1 MKFFLIC
8 LSIVLPL
15 AAQTAD
21 DFYLMPSKT
30 SSEKVRVSFHNGYSF
45 PQSENTTPID
55 KLKDVLVFSKTINVE
70 VTNLK
75 DIGTSVEGEARISN
89 KGNLVVTACTMPSYV
104 ELQAID
110 FEKYLRQEGLGH
122 VLETPME
129 SGVVPG
135 PLTKPV
141 RERFSQYAKSLLLN
155 DSSNDILQRPI
166 GAALEFIP
174 EKNPAFLRR
183 DERLPVRVLW
193 NGKPAV
199 GLQVE
204 ASFTTGETGESRI
217 VGRTDREGRVYV
229 TLGKKGFWRLHTVAM
244 ERCRDTR
251 AADFESSRAT
261 LTFEIR

>member
-1 MKFFLIC
+1 MKFFLVWVA
-8 LSIVLPL
+8 LTAPMV
-15 AAQTAD
+15 AQAAD

-30 SSEKVRVSFHNGYSF
+30 SAERLKVGFHNGYSF

-55 KLKDVLVFSKTINVE
+55 KLKDVLVFSNTVKSE

-75 DIGTSVEGEARISN
+75 DTGTSLEGEARIGS
-89 KGNLVVTACTMPSYV
+89 KGNYVVTACTMPSYV
-104 ELQAID
+104 ELQAND

-122 VLETPME
+122 VLEAPIDGGPTPAAL
-129 SGVVPG
+129 S
-135 PLTKPV
+135 KPV

-155 DSSNDILQRPI
+155 DSSNDILQRPV

-174 EKNPAFLRR
+174 EKNPAYLRR

-199 GLQVE
+199 GLQV
-204 ASFTTGETGESRI
+204 AAAYTTGEFGESRI
-217 VGRTDREGRVYV
+217 VGRTDRDGRVYV
-229 TLGKKGFWRLHTVAM
+229 TLGKKGFWRLHTVVM

-251 AADFESSRAT
+251 TADFESSRAT

>member
-1 MKFFLIC
+1 MKFFLVWFA
-8 LSIVLPL
+8 LGAPL
-15 AAQTAD
+15 VAQAAD

-30 SSEKVRVSFHNGYSF
+30 SAERLKVGFHNGYSF

-55 KLKDVLVFSKTINVE
+55 KLKDVLVFSKTVNIE
-70 VTNLK
+70 VTNLR
-75 DIGTSVEGEARISN
+75 DMGTSVEGEARVAQ
-89 KGNLVVTACTMPSYV
+89 KGNLVVAACTVPSYLDLPV
-104 ELQAID
+104 ND
-110 FEKYLRQEGLGH
+110 FEKYIRQEGLGH
-122 VLETPME
+122 VLEASVEGGP
-129 SGVVPG
+129 VPA

-141 RERFSQYAKSLLLN
+141 RERFSQYAKSLLLT
-155 DSSNDILQRPI
+155 DASNDILQRPV

-174 EKNPAFLRR
+174 EKNPAYLRR

-204 ASFTTGETGESRI
+204 AAYTTGEFGESRI
-217 VGRTDREGRVYV
+217 IGRTDRDGRVYV

-244 ERCRDTR
+244 ERCRDPR

>member
-1 MKFFLIC
+1 MILALFGIGLC
-8 LSIVLPL
+8 VPL
-15 AAQTAD
+15 FAQAVD

-30 SSEKVRVSFHNGYSF
+30 SAERLKVGLHNGYSF

-55 KLKDVLVFSKTINVE
+55 KLKDVLVFSKTLNVE

-75 DIGTSVEGEARISN
+75 DVGTAVEGEAKIAQ
-89 KGNLVVTACTMPSYV
+89 KGNLVVSACTLPAY
-104 ELQAID
+104 LDLPAID
-110 FEKYLRQEGLGH
+110 FEKYVRQQGLGA
-122 VLETPME
+122 VLDPS
-129 SGVVPG
+129 SGGQPAN
-135 PLTKPV
+135 PLNKPI

-155 DSSNDILQRPI
+155 DASNDILQKPV

-174 EKNPAFLRR
+174 EKNPAYLRR

-204 ASFTTGETGESRI
+204 AAYTAGEFGESRI
-217 VGRTDREGRVYV
+217 IGRTDRDGRVFV

-244 ERCRDTR
+244 ERCRDPR

>member
-1 MKFFLIC
+1 MKYF
-8 LSIVLPL
+8 LPL
-15 AAQTAD
+15 FVVGLPMLMSAAD

-30 SSEKVRVSFHNGYSF
+30 SAESLKVGFHNGYSF
-45 PQSENTTPID
+45 PESENTTPID
-55 KLKDVLVFSKTINVE
+55 KLKDVLVFSKTVNVE
-70 VTNLK
+70 VKNLK
-75 DIGTSVEGEARISN
+75 DMGNSVEGEANISQ

-104 ELQAID
+104 ERQAND
-110 FEKYLRQEGLGH
+110 FEKYLRQEGLGQ
-122 VLETPME
+122 VLESAE
-129 SGVVPG
+129 GGGVTTS
-135 PLTKPV
+135 LDKPV

-155 DSSNDILQRPI
+155 DPSNDILQRPM
-166 GAALEFIP
+166 GMALEFIP
-174 EKNPAFLRR
+174 EKNPAYLRR

-204 ASFTTGETGESRI
+204 AAYTSGDVGESRI
-217 VGRTDREGRVYV
+217 IGRTDREGRVYV

-244 ERCRDTR
+244 ERCRDPR

>member
-1 MKFFLIC
+1 MKFFLSLLA
-8 LSIVLPL
+8 LSMPL
-15 AAQTAD
+15 LTAAD

-30 SSEKVRVSFHNGYSF
+30 SAERMKVGFHNGYSF
-45 PQSENTTPID
+45 PQSESSTPID
-55 KLKDVLVFSKTINVE
+55 KLKDVLVFSKTLNVE

-75 DIGTSVEGEARISN
+75 DIGTSVEGEATITQ
-89 KGNLVVTACTMPSYV
+89 KGNLVVTACTMASYV
-104 ELQAID
+104 DLQAND
-110 FEKYLRQEGLGH
+110 FEKYIRQEGLGH
-122 VLETPME
+122 VLETPMQGG
-129 SGVVPG
+129 SAPA
-135 PLTKPV
+135 PLAKSV

-155 DSSNDILQRPI
+155 DSSNDILQRPV

-174 EKNPAFLRR
+174 EKNPAYLRR

-204 ASFTTGETGESRI
+204 AAYTTGEFGESRI
-217 VGRTDREGRVYV
+217 VGRTDRDGRVYV

-244 ERCRDTR
+244 ERCRDPR

>member
-1 MKFFLIC
+1 MKFFLGLFA
-8 LSIVLPL
+8 LSVPL
-15 AAQTAD
+15 LSAAD

-30 SSEKVRVSFHNGYSF
+30 SAERMKVGFHNGYSF
-45 PQSENTTPID
+45 PESESSTPID
-55 KLKDVLVFSKTINVE
+55 KLKDVLVFSKTVNVE

-75 DIGTSVEGEARISN
+75 DIGTSVEGEARIAQ
-89 KGNLVVTACTMPSYV
+89 KGNLVVTACTMPSYA
-104 ELQAID
+104 ELKVSD
-110 FEKYLRQEGLGH
+110 FEKFVRQEGLGN
-122 VLETPME
+122 VLVTPLD
-129 SGVVPG
+129 SGP
-135 PLTKPV
+135 KPI

-155 DSSNDILQRPI
+155 DSSNDILQKPV

-174 EKNPAFLRR
+174 EKNPAYLRR

-204 ASFTTGETGESRI
+204 AAYTTGEIGESRI
-217 VGRTDREGRVYV
+217 VGRTDRDGRVYV

-244 ERCRDTR
+244 ERCRDQR

>member
-1 MKFFLIC
+1 MKFFLIWIGLC
-8 LSIVLPL
+8 APL
-15 AAQTAD
+15 LAQTAD

-30 SSEKVRVSFHNGYSF
+30 SAERLKVGVHSGYSF

-55 KLKDVLVFSKTINVE
+55 KLKDVLVFSKTLNVE

-75 DIGTSVEGEARISN
+75 DMGTSVEGEAKIAQ
-89 KGNLVVTACTMPSYV
+89 KGNLVVSACTLPSYLDLPV
-104 ELQAID
+104 ND
-110 FEKYLRQEGLGH
+110 FEKYIRHEGLGH
-122 VLETPME
+122 VLDAPAEGGGTPTVL
-129 SGVVPG
+129 S
-135 PLTKPV
+135 KPV

-155 DSSNDILQRPI
+155 DASNDILQRPI

-174 EKNPAFLRR
+174 EKNPAYLRPN
-183 DERLPVRVLW
+183 ERLPVRVLW

-204 ASFTTGETGESRI
+204 AAYTAGEFGESRI
-217 VGRTDREGRVYV
+217 VGRTDREGRVFV

-244 ERCRDTR
+244 ERCRDPR